1 MSIQNDKK
9 RLSPKQKKILS
20 VCAIILLLAF
30 AAAVTWFIGRPMVS
44 LVSEPEQ
51 FREWVKSNGL
61 WSWLIFI
68 GMMIF
73 QVIIALVPGEPL
85 EIGAGYAFGAVE
97 GTVLCVVGVTLG
109 SLIVFGLVRKFG
121 IRLIEVFFDFEKIKK
136 LKFLQNE
143 KRLSLITFIV
153 FFLPGTPKDLLTYFV
168 GLTNISIS
176 KFILIISVARL
187 PSIITSTVGGS
198 ALGVK
203 EYEFAVIVFAAT
215 IVLSLLGLLIYNKIC
230 GRKAKKNKD

>member
-1 MSIQNDKK
+1 MSIQNDEK

-73 QVIIALVPGEPL
+73 QVLIALVPGEPL

-121 IRLIEVFFDFEKIKK
+121 IRLIEVFFDFEKIKR

-168 GLTNISIS
+168 GLTNISVS
-176 KFILIISVARL
+176 KFILIVSVARL

>member
-1 MSIQNDKK
+1 MSIQNDEK

-176 KFILIISVARL
+176 KFILIISAARL

>member
-1 MSIQNDKK
+1 MSIQNDEK